1 MSPALPYRRVHAF
14 PHGRQERPPGHHV
27 HQVHAEV
34 RAETYSAFLRL
45 KEFRK
50 RVAGSDSLDV
60 ELGTHQRVPQGGVY
74 LPAQR
79 AARHERVHGGA
90 VLAQNLAVF

>member
-1 MSPALPYRRVHAF
+1 M
-14 PHGRQERPPGHHV
+14 

-34 RAETYSAFLRL
+34 RAETASAFLRL

-50 RVAGSDSLDV
+50 RVAGCHSLDV

-79 AARHERVHGGA
+79 ATRHERVHAGA